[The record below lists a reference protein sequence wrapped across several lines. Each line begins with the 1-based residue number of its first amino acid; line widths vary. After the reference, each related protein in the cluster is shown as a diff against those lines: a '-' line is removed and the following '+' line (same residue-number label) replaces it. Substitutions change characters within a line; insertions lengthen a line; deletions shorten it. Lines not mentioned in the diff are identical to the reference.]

1 MSISDGALHRTMRD
15 APPPRVLVVDDSAF
29 MRRIVSDVVASSGE
43 FEVVGTARD
52 GIDALRQIALLDP
65 DIVTL
70 DVDMPQLDGLSVLQR
85 IMRER
90 PRAVVMLSAGGADG
104 GADATLRAL
113 ELGAVEFVRKPSGAI
128 SLDLEDVSEQLLEA
142 LRAASCTNLEI
153 LPREAAV
160 RAEVL
165 GDQGPSA
172 AAHAATAA
180 PNSGAGTHATQLVC
194 IAAST
199 GGPAAL
205 SRVIPRLPKFEHAA
219 VLIVQHMPAG
229 FTASLAARLHGASR
243 LSVHEAADGDAILAG
258 HAYIAPGG
266 FHMRVSGT
274 AAHATLSLDR
284 GVAEWG
290 VRPAADPL
298 FKSASKLF
306 GASTIGVVLTG
317 MGRDGAAGLTV
328 VRKAGGRGIVQH
340 RDSAVIAG
348 MPDAALREAG
358 ADRVEMLDRIGDA
371 IAQLVH
377 EREELA

>member
-1 MSISDGALHRTMRD
+1 MSVFDSTARKVMRD
-15 APPPRVLVVDDSAF
+15 TPPPRVLVVDDSAF

-52 GIDALRQIALLDP
+52 GLDALRQVALLDP
-65 DIVTL
+65 DIITL

-85 IMRER
+85 IMDER
-90 PRAVVMLSAGGADG
+90 PRAVVMLSAGGAAG
-104 GADATLRAL
+104 GADAGADTTLRAL

-128 SLDLEDVSEQLLEA
+128 SLDLEDVSEQLLAA
-142 LRAASCTNLEI
+142 LRAASCTNLDI
-153 LPREAAV
+153 LPRVAAATGRAPSVEASVRTPRAHSAAV
-160 RAEVL
+160 R
-165 GDQGPSA
+165 
-172 AAHAATAA
+172 
-180 PNSGAGTHATQLVC
+180 ATQLVC

-205 SRVIPRLPKFEHAA
+205 SRVIPRLPRFERTA

-229 FTASLAARLHGASR
+229 FTASLALRLHGASH
-243 LSVHEAADGDAILAG
+243 LVVHEASNGDPILAG

-274 AAHATLSLDR
+274 RAAPTLSLDR
-284 GVAEWG
+284 DVAVWG

-298 FKSASKLF
+298 FMSASILF

-317 MGRDGAAGLTV
+317 MGRDGAAGLSSI
-328 VRKAGGRGIVQH
+328 RKAGGQGIVQH

-358 ADRVEMLDRIGDA
+358 ADRVEMLEQLADA
-371 IAQLVH
+371 ITQLAQP
-377 EREELA
+377 REDAS

>member
-1 MSISDGALHRTMRD
+1 MSAFDSAAPQMMRD
-15 APPPRVLVVDDSAF
+15 TSPPRVLVVDDSAF

-43 FEVVGTARD
+43 FQVVGTARD
-52 GIDALRQIALLDP
+52 GLDALRQIALLDP
-65 DIVTL
+65 DIITL

-85 IMRER
+85 IMDER

-142 LRAASCTNLEI
+142 LRAASCTNLDL
-153 LPREAAV
+153 LPRVATATGRAPSGEASVRTARASSAAV
-160 RAEVL
+160 R
-165 GDQGPSA
+165 
-172 AAHAATAA
+172 
-180 PNSGAGTHATQLVC
+180 ATQLVC

-205 SRVIPRLPKFEHAA
+205 SRVIPRLPRFERTA

-229 FTASLAARLHGASR
+229 FTASLALRLHGASR
-243 LSVHEAADGDAILAG
+243 LAVHEAHNGEAILAG
-258 HAYIAPGG
+258 HAYIAAGG

-274 AAHATLSLDR
+274 RAAPTLSLDR
-284 GVAEWG
+284 DVAVWG

-298 FKSASKLF
+298 FKSASNLF

-317 MGRDGAAGLTV
+317 MGRDGATGLSL
-328 VRKAGGRGIVQH
+328 VRKAGGQGIVQH

-358 ADRVEMLDRIGDA
+358 ADRVEMLEQLADA
-371 IAQLVH
+371 ITQLAQPG
-377 EREELA
+377 EDAS